1 MISTF
6 TSYRLYSQDLPTSL
20 ARTAAQ
26 PNVARDVQYYQDNI
40 GKVTSVDQLLKD
52 RRLFSIAMKAHGL
65 EDMTYATAF
74 MRKVLESDLND
85 TSSFARKLAD
95 PRYIE
100 LARSF
105 NFTTS
110 GAVSQ
115 SLPYGQRSRPGRRY
129 GRALFRAPRQAGRRC
144 RHRGAI
150 LPEQDRHTD
159 FGRPVGRRSRLFAV
173 RADIR
178 RPGSQDRLGAV
189 RAKRV
194 DERSLRPRKPRQHD
208 PRSALSRLGGGVLV
222 CDGRQRC
229 PRGGAIGS
237 AARRHHLQQLHAVG

>member
-115 SLPYGQRSRPGRRY
+115 SLPYGQSLPATRSSSIPSTSPS
-129 GRALFRAPRQAGRRC
+129 RAS
-144 RHRGAI
+144 
-150 LPEQDRHTD
+150 LP
-159 FGRPVGRRSRLFAV
+159 PPRRSII
-173 RADIR
+173 RA
-178 RPGSQDRLGAV
+178 
-189 RAKRV
+189 
-194 DERSLRPRKPRQHD
+194 RSPH
-208 PRSALSRLGGGVLV
+208 
-222 CDGRQRC
+222 
-229 PRGGAIGS
+229 
-237 AARRHHLQQLHAVG
+237 